1 MSNFIVED
9 RLKLHCSSFSLKHKY
24 SRLWRVY
31 AVFEWKLKVERKPV
45 RHDEVLGPSRVNDST
60 STGIGCTG

>member
-1 MSNFIVED
+1 MQLKMKD
-9 RLKLHCSSFSLKHKY
+9 RIRLEHKY

-45 RHDEVLGPSRVNDST
+45 RHDEVDHFT
-60 STGIGCTG
+60 SYTKAILDAPT